1 MTIILVNLKDF
12 LAKYN
17 VYISTILNTIIQ
29 PYIIFSLNQKKWWIS
44 DVKNIWDIKT
54 YLFLYLFLLFIVAYN
69 IGIKYIK
76 MDFKNLENKLKLSES
91 RIDHVLNLVQ
101 SCIYSSLVEFSKKME
116 LDKEDIQQDR
126 VTVFGLR
133 DITGTKKFFG
143 LSRYSDNPNFRELSN
158 KEYDTKKGCMAK
170 GYSNGWYVERGN
182 IPSFEESPKEY
193 EDYFRQQY
201 GLSHSEVRNL
211 SMKSRYYASISIKKG
226 AEEKGVLVFESLRSN
241 RFDDS
246 KIKTELEYLASK
258 VGDLMELLDM
268 KEERVSQPVMAYISN
283 LEKNRGGK

>member
-1 MTIILVNLKDF
+1 MWTNLKN
-12 LAKYN
+12 LVAKYN
-17 VYISTILNTIIQ
+17 TSISVVVNVIIQ
-29 PYIIFSLNQKKWWIS
+29 PAVLYNLNSRDWG
-44 DVKNIWDIKT
+44 VANPNLAENIKT
-54 YLFLYLFLLFIVAYN
+54 YLFLYVVLIFIVVYN
-69 IGIKYIK
+69 IFILYLK
-76 MDFKNLENKLKLSES
+76 MDFKQLSEQLAETETRLNS
-91 RIDHVLNLVQ
+91 VLGQVQ

-116 LDKEDIQQDR
+116 LEKEDIQQDR
-126 VTVFGLR
+126 ITVFGLR
-133 DITGTKKFFG
+133 NVDGVKKFFG
-143 LSRYSDNPNFRELSN
+143 LSRYSDNPNYRELSN
-158 KEYDTKKGCMAK
+158 KEYDIQNGCMAR
-170 GYSNGWYVERGN
+170 GYSNGWHVERGN

-268 KEERVSQPVMAYISN
+268 KEERVSQPVLAYISN
-283 LEKNRGGK
+283 LEKNRGSK